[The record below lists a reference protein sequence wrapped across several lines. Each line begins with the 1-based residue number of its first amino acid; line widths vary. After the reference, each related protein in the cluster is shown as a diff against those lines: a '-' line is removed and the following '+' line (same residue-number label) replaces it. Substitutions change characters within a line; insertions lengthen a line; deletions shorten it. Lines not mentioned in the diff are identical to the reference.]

1 MDFTNLKNCLNDL
14 VEKYNTPGVDCMV
27 YWDHELVFRYFTG
40 MRDLENGVKMNG
52 NELYLIFS
60 MTKMLTC
67 VSALQLFEK
76 GAFRLED
83 PISGYLPE
91 FARMKV
97 TTDALNSENAA
108 KIASGCA
115 AGEIVTNTASGYA
128 ERPITVKNL
137 FTMGGGFDYSL
148 KASGIQKALEEG
160 KTSTRELVG
169 AMSET
174 VLGFEPGTRFR
185 YSLCHDVLGALIEV
199 WSGQKLGDYM
209 QDNIFTPLGM
219 ENTFFGL
226 PTDAQRLSRMAAR
239 YIYEPDG
246 TTRRLPLACM
256 YNLSDR
262 YQSGGAG
269 LTSCT
274 QDYAVF
280 LDALACGGTA
290 KNGVR
295 ILSEETVRMMKTNQ
309 LSGQA
314 LEDFHILRAGYGYG
328 LGVRTHMDR
337 TQSGSISPVGEFG
350 WDGAAGAFSMVDTD
364 HKLSLTYFQHV
375 HGWDVKIQNEIRNA
389 LYTDLGGYG
398 ERKEAASD
406 SQ

>member
-1 MDFTNLKNCLNDL
+1 MDFTDLKNCLDNL
-14 VEKYNTPGVDCMV
+14 VKQYNTPGVDCIV
-27 YWDHELVFRYFTG
+27 YQDHEPVFRYFTG
-40 MRDLENGVKMNG
+40 MRDLENGIKMDG

-76 GAFRLED
+76 GAFRMED
-83 PISGYLPE
+83 PISKYLPE
-91 FARMKV
+91 FSQMKI

-108 KIASGCA
+108 KIASGSA
-115 AGEIVTNTASGYA
+115 AGETVSNTVSGCA
-128 ERPITVKNL
+128 ENPITVLHL
-137 FTMGGGFDYSL
+137 FTMGGGFDYNL
-148 KASGIQKALEEG
+148 KASGIQKALEDG
-160 KTSTRELVG
+160 KETTRELVG

-209 QDNIFTPLGM
+209 QEHIFSPLGM
-219 ENTFFGL
+219 ENTFFGS
-226 PTDAQRLSRMAAR
+226 PKDEKRLAKMAAR

-246 TTRRLPLACM
+246 TTRRLPLVCA
-256 YNLSDR
+256 YNLSEQ

-280 LDALACGGTA
+280 LDALACGGMA
-290 KNGVR
+290 KNGVQ
-295 ILSEETVRMMKTNQ
+295 ILFPETVRMMKTNQ

-314 LEDFHILRAGYGYG
+314 LEDFHVLRAGYGYG
-328 LGVRTHMDR
+328 LGVRTHMDKTR
-337 TQSGSISPVGEFG
+337 SGSLSPIGEFG

-364 HKLSLTYFQHV
+364 NKLSLTYFQHV
-375 HGWDVKIQNEIRNA
+375 HNWNLQIQTELRNA
-389 LYTDLGGYG
+389 LY
-398 ERKEAASD
+398 SCV
-406 SQ
+406 